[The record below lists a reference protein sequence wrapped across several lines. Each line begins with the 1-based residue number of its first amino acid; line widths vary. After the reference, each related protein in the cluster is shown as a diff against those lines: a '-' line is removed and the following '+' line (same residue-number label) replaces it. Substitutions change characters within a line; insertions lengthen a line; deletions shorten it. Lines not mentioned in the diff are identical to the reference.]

1 MGVDYFV
8 CRGCNEPY
16 PDCSS
21 RCAWCSEDAGGCG
34 AGFCSRDCADL
45 CNWDI
50 APFPTYAEERAMN
63 QLQREALL
71 CSCVACRK
79 DEPEAADLV
88 KFLLKRLSMSE
99 SDLLAAYTEEA
110 QAERAK
116 YIAEQRAELWS
127 ELVQYLP
134 EKVR

>member
-1 MGVDYFV
+1 
-8 CRGCNEPY
+8 
-16 PDCSS
+16 
-21 RCAWCSEDAGGCG
+21 
-34 AGFCSRDCADL
+34 
-45 CNWDI
+45 
-50 APFPTYAEERAMN
+50 MN

-79 DEPEAADLV
+79 ESPEPADLV
-88 KFLLKRLSMSE
+88 KFLLKRLGMSE
-99 SDLLAAYTEEA
+99 SELRAAYVEEA
-110 QAERAK
+110 HVERAK